1 MPVQIPN
8 EILAESDILKK
19 VQSLQSGIY
28 SRKLE
33 QGRRFNK
40 KKIINM
46 IYQYSFMIKTFYKI

>member
-19 VQSLQSGIY
+19 VRSLPSGIY

-40 KKIINM
+40 RKIINM
-46 IYQYSFMIKTFYKI
+46 IYQ